1 MINLFLGARPTVG
14 YTVDAAI
21 CIAVHQVL
29 HTYIYI
35 YIYIDLE
42 GSRES
47 ALIQNTACIRHQ
59 A

>member
-29 HTYIYI
+29 QTYID
-35 YIYIDLE
+35 IYIDLE